1 MPASSLI
8 FLVIVALWAAYLV
21 PSAIHR
27 RRHAAEA
34 RVEDRDS
41 EAMRVVVRQGSAPGR
56 LAGEQAAAVPGS
68 SRPVL
73 AGSAARPQ
81 LEASAAAPVVQEP
94 LVQEPVAQEPRV
106 LVHQPRTSRV
116 VRRRRR
122 LLTSVLGAAMV
133 TWALVLASVAPA
145 WAALVPTAV
154 LALVVVALRR
164 HAAQAPVRVAVATA
178 VVPSPAAPLD
188 GELDDEGAREEVT
201 VLDDLTAQLERELA
215 QELAGRGAAVPSPRP
230 QAPAADASAWEPVEV
245 PLPTYLLKPRARV
258 VRPASSAP
266 LVAPATGPVEVDV
279 EVAPA
284 APKRGRRV
292 IDVRERARVVNG

>member
-21 PSAIHR
+21 PSAIRR
-27 RRHAAEA
+27 RRHAADA

-41 EAMRVVVRQGSAPGR
+41 GAMRVVVRQGSAAGR
-56 LAGEQAAAVPGS
+56 LAAERAAALPGS

-73 AGSAARPQ
+73 AGPAARPQ
-81 LEASAAAPVVQEP
+81 LEAPAPA
-94 LVQEPVAQEPRV
+94 PVAQEAVAPEPRV
-106 LVHQPRTSRV
+106 LVHQPRTSQV

-122 LLTSVLGAAMV
+122 LLTSVLGAALV
-133 TWALVLASVAPA
+133 TWALVLAAVVPA

-178 VVPSPAAPLD
+178 VVPAPAAPVDGEPAGGLD
-188 GELDDEGAREEVT
+188 GGDAREEVT

-215 QELAGRGAAVPSPRP
+215 QELAGRGTAVPSPRP
-230 QAPAADASAWEPVEV
+230 QAPAADGSAWEPVEV

-266 LVAPATGPVEVDV
+266 VVAPAAGPVEVDV

-292 IDVRERARVVNG
+292 IDVREHARVVNG

>member
-81 LEASAAAPVVQEP
+81 LEASAAAPA
-94 LVQEPVAQEPRV
+94 VQEPVAQEPRV

-122 LLTSVLGAAMV
+122 LLTSVLGAALV
-133 TWALVLASVAPA
+133 TWALVLASVVPA

-188 GELDDEGAREEVT
+188 GELDGEGVREEVT

-215 QELAGRGAAVPSPRP
+215 QELAGREAAVPSPRP
-230 QAPAADASAWEPVEV
+230 QAPAADGSAWEPVEV

-266 LVAPATGPVEVDV
+266 LVAPAAGPVEVDV

-292 IDVRERARVVNG
+292 IDVREHARVVNG